1 MSTSRPNL
9 GPAQPIGDFFENAI
23 SRVEGLMK
31 NIPGKG
37 APPQP
42 YQADPGMVEE
52 ANESF
57 RKAAAKPTP
66 LPAKPNLKP
75 APKKR

>member
-1 MSTSRPNL
+1 MSTPNL
-9 GPAQPIGDFFENAI
+9 GPAQPIGDFFENALD
-23 SRVEGLMK
+23 RVQNILK
-31 NIPGKG
+31 RIPGKDG
-37 APPQP
+37 PSKDADHS
-42 YQADPGMVEE
+42 ADPGMVED